1 MAKIDR
7 EHELAV
13 TRQCEL
19 LNVSRSS
26 VYYEKAPLSER
37 DASLLLE
44 IDKLH
49 TDDPFLGSRR
59 IVDELEDAGR
69 VVNRKAVQRLMR
81 LAGMG
86 AVYQCP

>member
-7 EHELAV
+7 EHELPI

-19 LNVSRSS
+19 LSVSRSS

-59 IVDELEDAGR
+59 IVDELEDA
-69 VVNRKAVQRLMR
+69 VNRKAVQRLMR
-81 LAGMG
+81 LAGIE
-86 AVYQCP
+86 AVYQRQ